1 MGRCRCRYS
10 QKTIGGG
17 AKSAMNK
24 QNTFCLVDCNNF
36 YVSCE
41 RVFNQKLEGK
51 PVVVL
56 SNNDGCVIARSNEA
70 KELGIQMGE
79 AVFKIDQL
87 IKKYNV
93 QVYSSNYELYGDM
106 SERVMTTLEELVPD
120 IEVYSIDESF
130 LLLPQNWNQD
140 ITSFARDVRRIVLQH
155 TGIPVSIGAGTTK
168 TLAKVANKHAKKYNH
183 LGGVLDITN
192 HPNLDKVL
200 DFTKVGDVW
209 GIGRQYEKMLNNNG
223 IMTALNLK
231 NADDYWVKKTMT
243 IAGLKT
249 VLELRGQSCISLEQ
263 VATDPKSIVRSGS
276 FASPTNKLR
285 DIKEAIS
292 FYVTRAAEKLR
303 DQGLIASHIRV
314 FFSTNYF
321 NLDVP
326 QYHNSVVIKL
336 PVATSFTPELI
347 NHAFFGLERIFKP
360 EYLYKKAGIMLTGI
374 FPEDQVQ
381 LNFFT
386 SRDNEKEKALM
397 SAVDKINTRFG
408 RGKIQFGA
416 SGISR
421 DWKSRPAKRSPC
433 YTTKWPDILSVS

>member
-1 MGRCRCRYS
+1 MENPAY
-10 QKTIGGG
+10 
-17 AKSAMNK
+17 
-24 QNTFCLVDCNNF
+24 CLVDCNNF

-41 RVFNQKLEGK
+41 RVFNNQLEGK

-56 SNNDGCVIARSNEA
+56 SNNDGCVVARSNEA
-70 KELGIQMGE
+70 KELGIAMG
-79 AVFKIDQL
+79 VPIFQIDQL

-106 SERVMTTLEELVPD
+106 SERVMNTLEELVPD

-130 LLLPQNWNQD
+130 LLLPQNYRED
-140 ITSFARDVRRIVLQH
+140 ITSFGKNVRRIVRQH
-155 TGIPVSIGAGTTK
+155 TGIPVSFGAGTTK
-168 TLAKVANKHAKKYNH
+168 TLAKVANRHAKKYKH
-183 LGGVLDITN
+183 LEGVLDITN

-200 DFTKVGDVW
+200 DFTKVGDIW

-223 IMTALNLK
+223 IMTALHLK
-231 NADDYWVKKTMT
+231 NADDLWVKKSMT

-249 VLELRGQSCISLEQ
+249 VYELRGQACISLEQ
-263 VATDPKSIVRSGS
+263 VAPDPKSMVRSGS
-276 FASPTNKLR
+276 FASPTNKLK
-285 DIKEAIS
+285 DLKEAIA
-292 FYVTRAAEKLR
+292 FYVSRAAEKLR
-303 DQGLIASHIRV
+303 DSGFIASHLRV

-326 QYHNSVVIKL
+326 QYHNSIVIKL

-360 EYLYKKAGIMLTGI
+360 DYLYKKAGIMLTGI
-374 FPEDQVQ
+374 LPEDQVQ

-386 SRDNEKEKALM
+386 ARDNEKEKALM
-397 SAVDKINTRFG
+397 GAVDKINNRFG
-408 RGKIQFGA
+408 KGKIQFGA

-421 DWKSRPAKRSPC
+421 DWKSRPARRSPC
-433 YTTKWPDILSVS
+433 YTTKWKDILSVS